1 MRPLG
6 ESTMNVAIGDKVK
19 VIDQEITGTVIEDY
33 GNKVVIEE
41 DDAEIELSVFSEFED
56 DTLLFFKSDLELNEG
71 PN

>member
-1 MRPLG
+1 
-6 ESTMNVAIGDKVK
+6 MNVAIGDKVK